1 MQYKRELDKFI
12 ERYGDNYDSL
22 VLDYGKSFV
31 DRVKTNK
38 ILKRYFKMNNI
49 CIYPFLSELLPM
61 SQYKLKT
68 IGKEILDENEINQ
81 VFGTIILNNEVLKLL
96 LKDEIIITG
105 INKHGEFIFE
115 LSDDT
120 ISYFNS
126 KYGIKLTKKF
136 SLRDIV
142 ILNIDDVDSKY

>member
-1 MQYKRELDKFI
+1 MQYKRDFNKYV
-12 ERYGDNYDSL
+12 ERHGEKYDEL
-22 VLDYGKSFV
+22 VLDYGKAFV
-31 DRVKTNK
+31 NRIKTNN
-38 ILKRYFKMNNI
+38 ILKGYFKTNHI

-81 VFGTIILNNEVLKLL
+81 VFGTVILNNEILKLQ

-105 INKHGEFIFE
+105 INRYDEFIYE

-126 KYGIKLTKKF
+126 KYGIKLSKKF

-142 ILNIDDVDSKY
+142 ILNIDSIDTM

>member
-1 MQYKRELDKFI
+1 MQYKRDYDKYI
-12 ERYGDNYDSL
+12 KRHSEEYDEL

-31 DRVKTNK
+31 NRVKTNN
-38 ILKRYFKMNNI
+38 ILKNYFKNNHI

-61 SQYKLKT
+61 SQHKFKT

-81 VFGTIILNNEVLKLL
+81 VFGTIILNNEILKLS

-105 INKHGEFIFE
+105 INRYGEFVYE

-126 KYGIKLTKKF
+126 KYGIKLSKKF
-136 SLRDIV
+136 SIRDIV
-142 ILNIDDVDSKY
+142 ILNIDNLDTK